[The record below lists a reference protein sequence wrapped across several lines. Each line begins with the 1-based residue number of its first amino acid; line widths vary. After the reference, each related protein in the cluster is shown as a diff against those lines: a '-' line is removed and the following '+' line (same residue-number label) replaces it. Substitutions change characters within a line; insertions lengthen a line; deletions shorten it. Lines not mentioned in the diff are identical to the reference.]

1 VCSMNDQLIRAEA
14 RELHRHRAAGGS
26 NEYVQARAAI
36 LDRLYGLGAKDAVR
50 EYMKQIKEGNSE

>member
-26 NEYVQARAAI
+26 NDYVQARAAI
-36 LDRLYGLGAKDAVR
+36 LDRLYGPGAKNAVR
-50 EYMKQIKEGNSE
+50 EYMKQIKEGAAE